1 VASVNVAVGQSV
13 QAGEIVVVVEA
24 MKMENNLAAAV
35 AAKIDSVKVKVG
47 DTVKASQI
55 VVEFE

>member
-1 VASVNVAVGQSV
+1 
-13 QAGEIVVVVEA
+13 
-24 MKMENNLAAAV
+24 MKMENNLAAAA
-35 AAKIDSVKVKVG
+35 AAKVNSVKVKVG